1 MNLNLNF
8 SKSPR
13 RRRSRPSPTSCPR
26 DEVVGGFVSDFE
38 CIRTASGAVPER
50 TGESSSM
57 AVLRAVRWWGA
68 VAGLRASRRRRWC
81 ALGRLSGGSAPR
93 HRRPRRAAEGPGR
106 RRGVVRRPTRH
117 RRDACSMAWRCGL
130 SPIDSASTAALSP
143 PAAAERACLP
153 EGAATHTLPPH
164 ARRRRDAAPPQRRR
178 RGHMRAHARCDSFAT
193 VSFPRRR
200 RPLGDGAGY

>member
-26 DEVVGGFVSDFE
+26 DEVVGGFGSDFE

-57 AVLRAVRWWGA
+57 AVLRALRWWGA
-68 VAGLRASRRRRWC
+68 VGGLRASRRRRWC

-93 HRRPRRAAEGPGR
+93 HRRRRRAAEGPGR
-106 RRGVVRRPTRH
+106 RRGAMRRPTRH

-153 EGAATHTLPPH
+153 EGAATHTSSTR
-164 ARRRRDAAPPQRRR
+164 AASSRCRDAPTPSTRPHENLRSPVR
-178 RGHMRAHARCDSFAT
+178 
-193 VSFPRRR
+193 PRRCR
-200 RPLGDGAGY
+200 VRPYFF

>member
-93 HRRPRRAAEGPGR
+93 HRRR
-106 RRGVVRRPTRH
+106 RRGPDAVAASCVARHAIDATSVRRRGGAVAH
-117 RRDACSMAWRCGL
+117 RSIQPARLRCRL
-130 SPIDSASTAALSP
+130 PRPPSA
-143 PAAAERACLP
+143 RACP
-153 EGAATHTLPPH
+153 REPPHTLAPH
-164 ARRRRDAAPPQRRR
+164 ARRRRDAATPRRR
-178 RGHMRAHARCDSFAT
+178 RRDHMRAHAPRERAAA
-193 VSFPRRR
+193 VS
-200 RPLGDGAGY
+200 